1 MNPLTQIKNTQKI
14 TARETARG
22 VSDEASWHAKYKE
35 SAYVFVGG
43 LPYDLTEGDLLAVFA
58 QCGEIMDVNLV
69 RDKSTGKSK
78 GFAFLAYEDQRSTIL
93 AVDNLNGAK
102 VAGRIVR
109 VDHVADYKRIA
120 KEDEEER
127 EKRREENG
135 VCYAFQRGECS
146 RGDNCRFSHD
156 AQRNADTGWGGKEDT
171 VRGTESRSRANFE
184 QREERENGGRGGGG
198 RPGGGRGEAG
208 MERNGEGGDDRSQ
221 SWAKEEVPGRRGQF
235 EDVKGGGE
243 GDRREEGRHKAR
255 QTGKGGGERKDGH
268 ALRKDGHA
276 WRKSTIERNEGF
288 RNETSEGGDDRL
300 RGEEDEGRG
309 NDEWRKVRSREGGER
324 HGKREERGKDDIE
337 ERRGARRELEEKRE
351 RFKGSDDKHK
361 RRTEE
366 DEDERPK
373 RGSDEERK
381 RRKRDEEY
389 S

>member
-35 SAYVFVGG
+35 SAYVYVGG

-58 QCGEIMDVNLV
+58 QYGEIMDVNLV

-102 VAGRIVR
+102 VAGRIVK

-135 VCYAFQRGECS
+135 VCYAFQRGECT

-198 RPGGGRGEAG
+198 RPDGGREEEGR
-208 MERNGEGGDDRSQ
+208 ERNGEGGDDRTQ
-221 SWAKEEVPGRRGQF
+221 RWAQEEVPGRRGQF
-235 EDVKGGGE
+235 EEVKGGGEGVRGRE

-255 QTGKGGGERKDGH
+255 QTGKGERERKDGH
-268 ALRKDGHA
+268 AS
-276 WRKSTIERNEGF
+276 RKSVIEQEGFKNEANEG
-288 RNETSEGGDDRL
+288 RDDRL

-309 NDEWRKVRSREGGER
+309 KDEWRKVRSREGGER
-324 HGKREERGKDDIE
+324 HGKREERGQVL
-337 ERRGARRELEEKRE
+337 APTL
-351 RFKGSDDKHK
+351 
-361 RRTEE
+361 
-366 DEDERPK
+366 RPFPQVK
-373 RGSDEERK
+373 LIGIQMSAATAMESKNEAPPQPDAM
-381 RRKRDEEY
+381 
-389 S
+389 

>member
-58 QCGEIMDVNLV
+58 QYGEIMDVNLV

-156 AQRNADTGWGGKEDT
+156 AQVE
-171 VRGTESRSRANFE
+171 F
-184 QREERENGGRGGGG
+184 
-198 RPGGGRGEAG
+198 
-208 MERNGEGGDDRSQ
+208 
-221 SWAKEEVPGRRGQF
+221 
-235 EDVKGGGE
+235 
-243 GDRREEGRHKAR
+243 
-255 QTGKGGGERKDGH
+255 
-268 ALRKDGHA
+268 
-276 WRKSTIERNEGF
+276 I
-288 RNETSEGGDDRL
+288 
-300 RGEEDEGRG
+300 
-309 NDEWRKVRSREGGER
+309 
-324 HGKREERGKDDIE
+324 
-337 ERRGARRELEEKRE
+337 
-351 RFKGSDDKHK
+351 
-361 RRTEE
+361 
-366 DEDERPK
+366 
-373 RGSDEERK
+373 
-381 RRKRDEEY
+381 
-389 S
+389 

>member
-156 AQRNADTGWGGKEDT
+156 AQRNADTGWGGKEGME
-171 VRGTESRSRANFE
+171 RGTESRSRANFE
-184 QREERENGGRGGGG
+184 QREERQNGGRGGGG
-198 RPGGGRGEAG
+198 RPGGGRGEG
-208 MERNGEGGDDRSQ
+208 RERNGEGGDDGTQ
-221 SWAKEEVPGRRGQF
+221 SWAKEEVPGQRGQF

-243 GDRREEGRHKAR
+243 GVRGREGDRREEGRHKVR

-268 ALRKDGHA
+268 ALRK
-276 WRKSTIERNEGF
+276 STIERNEGF
-288 RNETSEGGDDRL
+288 RNETKEGGDDRL

-351 RFKGSDDKHK
+351 RLKGSDDKHK
-361 RRTEE
+361 RPREE
-366 DEDERPK
+366 DEVERPK
-373 RGSDEERK
+373 RGSDEDRR
-381 RRKRDEEY
+381 RRKGDKEY
-389 S
+389 RR